1 MTTPPNNLVSIQ
13 PMNGPSGHVYW
24 LDYTYGG
31 NVENTAVNLSP
42 FVTPLQ
48 IRDGAEYLFQPLDSY
63 RTRIESTVK
72 KLDSLIGSLTP
83 RAVNYEGWRGDTSIV
98 LAIRNTI
105 GLYKIFSDEERKA
118 WTGITIPA
126 LWERERD
133 HYTLGVKNV
142 WQPWLGDKEIVHLGG
157 KVVVSLSDIGI
168 EYLNE
173 IANRVTSLT
182 DTE

>member
-1 MTTPPNNLVSIQ
+1 MT
-13 PMNGPSGHVYW
+13 M
-24 LDYTYGG
+24 
-31 NVENTAVNLSP
+31 ENTAVNVSL

-63 RTRIESTVK
+63 HTRVEQTIL

-105 GLYKIFSDEERKA
+105 GIYKIFSDEERKA
-118 WTGITIPA
+118 WTGLTIPDNTCA
-126 LWERERD
+126 LWEREGD
-133 HYTLGVKNV
+133 HYTLGVNNV

-173 IANRVTSLT
+173 IANRVDSLFDPLNNFYT
-182 DTE
+182 YRDQNI

>member
-1 MTTPPNNLVSIQ
+1 M
-13 PMNGPSGHVYW
+13 
-24 LDYTYGG
+24 
-31 NVENTAVNLSP
+31 ENTAVNVSL

-98 LAIRNTI
+98 LAIRNTVGI
-105 GLYKIFSDEERKA
+105 YKIFSDKERMA
-118 WTGITIPA
+118 WTGLTIPA
-126 LWERERD
+126 LWEREGD
-133 HYTLGVKNV
+133 HYTLGVNNV
-142 WQPWLGDKEIVHLGG
+142 WQLWLGDKEIVHLGG

-173 IANRVTSLT
+173 IANRVDSLFDPLNNFYT
-182 DTE
+182 YRDQNDE